1 LKGGLFQAADLLG
14 YRFVGFAAT
23 VVTFDGKV
31 SKVSYGLANRFV
43 LPRQFGDIISVASF
57 HTQFGP
63 FQTGFE
69 VKSTADESPD
79 FQLEGDESSLAVG
92 FTPDAA
98 PELKSVAFRLNLAC
112 FWALRRCRH
121 AEQFA
126 PELWR
131 QRNAIVAATLTRLQ
145 SQDPC
150 PERIIAGRIKRL
162 PDVQVALLEAMESK
176 DASADLT
183 GRQTL
188 GIIGRYKLIEVL
200 RGRHATRWWNE
211 YGIPE
216 TILYPGQYDRRMPN
230 PSLRW
235 AKPGNRVIAF
245 ELTFDSCSVVP
256 ATPKALALVQDG
268 QAAARRA
275 EDVLVRGA
283 L

>member
-1 LKGGLFQAADLLG
+1 
-14 YRFVGFAAT
+14 V
-23 VVTFDGKV
+23 
-31 SKVSYGLANRFV
+31 
-43 LPRQFGDIISVASF
+43 
-57 HTQFGP
+57 
-63 FQTGFE
+63 
-69 VKSTADESPD
+69 
-79 FQLEGDESSLAVG
+79 EGDESLLAVG

-98 PELKSVAFRLNLAC
+98 PELKSLAFRLNLAC

-183 GRQTL
+183 RRQSL

-200 RGRHATRWWNE
+200 RGNFTSVWNA
-211 YGIPE
+211 YGVPE
-216 TILYPGQYDRRMPN
+216 TILYPGEYKRRMAN

-235 AKPGNRVIAF
+235 TKPGNRVIAF
-245 ELTFDSCSVVP
+245 ERTFDSCSVVP

-268 QAAARRA
+268 KAAARRA
-275 EDVLVRGA
+275 EDMLMRGA
-283 L
+283 M